1 MIEDPPL
8 LTIRRKFP
16 RPPAS
21 LVAALA
27 GTPTGYLVDCMGGRG
42 ALDHTIKP
50 LAGVPAAMTRLS
62 GVAVT
67 CLAGPSDNLAVF
79 GALQLAR
86 PGDVIVA
93 AADAFKAAALV
104 GDLLLGMARNRGI
117 AGFVTDGMVRDL
129 EGIIGVGLPVFC
141 AGLTPNSPARNGP
154 GLVGTPIQIGGLQVD
169 SGDLVVGDQD
179 GIVIVPR
186 TQMKQVQAKL
196 AEVRAA
202 EAALD
207 AKVRSGLELPDF
219 VQQLLDSGRVHY
231 LD

>member
-16 RPPAS
+16 RPPAAI
-21 LVAALA
+21 VAALA
-27 GTPTGYLVDCMGGRG
+27 GTPTGYLIDAMGGRG

-50 LAGVPAAMTRLS
+50 LPGVPAAMTRLS

-79 GALQLAR
+79 AAIQVAR
-86 PGDVIVA
+86 PGDIIVCACDRFSA
-93 AADAFKAAALV
+93 AAV
-104 GDLLLGMARNRGI
+104 TGDLLLGMAKNRGI

-141 AGLTPNSPARNGP
+141 SGLTPNSPARNGP
-154 GLVGTPIQIGGLQVD
+154 GLVGVPVQLGGLQVD

-186 TQMKQVQAKL
+186 AQLKQVQTKL
-196 AEVRAA
+196 ADVRAA
-202 EAALD
+202 EAALE
-207 AKVRSGLELPDF
+207 AKVRGGLEVPDF
-219 VQQLLDSGRVHY
+219 VQQLLDSGRVRY

>member
-67 CLAGPSDNLAVF
+67 CLAGPSD
-79 GALQLAR
+79 
-86 PGDVIVA
+86 
-93 AADAFKAAALV
+93 KAAALV

-154 GLVGTPIQIGGLQVD
+154 GLVGTPIQIGGLQ
-169 SGDLVVGDQD
+169 GDQD

-207 AKVRSGLELPDF
+207 AKVRAGLELPDF